1 MAMGWGYLGFS
12 IDGNRGSIVVA
23 SPQEGIVLVEGWE
36 QSICP
41 SRAWPAVRAFHPSF
55 FSVPTLRVLLD
66 EDPHSRHQQES
77 DGEDSGDNHS
87 TGFPLTRGCF
97 CGRHRKGGTS
107 LRPWDFLWVPWHPP
121 LLLPTPSTKPSSSPQ
136 ATVSVWFR
144 PECCTWQVYQSSFL
158 AGTRTA
164 AHVW

>member
-41 SRAWPAVRAFHPSF
+41 FRAWSAVRAFHPSF
-55 FSVPTLRVLLD
+55 SSLPTLRVLLD
-66 EDPHSRHQQES
+66 EDPHSSHQQES

-87 TGFPLTRGCF
+87 TGFPLMRGCF
-97 CGRHRKGGTS
+97 
-107 LRPWDFLWVPWHPP
+107 
-121 LLLPTPSTKPSSSPQ
+121 
-136 ATVSVWFR
+136 
-144 PECCTWQVYQSSFL
+144 
-158 AGTRTA
+158 
-164 AHVW
+164 